1 MKSIYSDKKENFS
14 QVAKKKKATA
24 TEYYI
29 ILYDCL

>member
-14 QVAKKKKATA
+14 QVAKKKATA